1 MVGLS
6 IVGLCEQPSV
16 EQDPRPRFNITI
28 KLRNSILALHRIKV
42 LIVDDSL
49 SLCKFLEKIFSRDPE
64 LEVAGYALDAFE
76 ARDMIKLHK
85 PDVITLDV
93 EMPRMDGLTFLKN
106 LMRLHPMPVVMLSSL
121 TAAGASVTLD
131 ALQEGAV
138 DFMVKRHPGSDQ
150 DLALYISEIVN
161 RVKQAGRIQVAS
173 PGVTIRQ
180 KAIPDLAVFKRKLS
194 IGGPIDGTLS
204 KVVAVGSSTGGPEAL
219 RQLLTGFD
227 ASRSALMFAQ
237 HMPER
242 FMGPF
247 ADRLNSWSCFDIRI
261 AQNGER
267 VLPGRGYVA
276 PGDMHLELVNRGGVL
291 SCLCR
296 KTDAVQGHRPS
307 VDVLFK
313 SVAAHVGASSVG
325 VLLTGMG
332 EDGAEGLKQMRT
344 AGALTVV
351 QDKKSSAVWG
361 MPGRAY
367 EMGGA
372 DGMLDLRQMSPAL
385 TSLLKHAA

>member
-1 MVGLS
+1 M
-6 IVGLCEQPSV
+6 
-16 EQDPRPRFNITI
+16 
-28 KLRNSILALHRIKV
+28 ALHRIKV

-64 LEVAGYALDAFE
+64 LEVVGYALDAYE
-76 ARDMIKLHK
+76 ARDMIKLHN

-150 DLALYISEIVN
+150 DLALYIAEIVD
-161 RVKQAGRIQVAS
+161 RVKQAGKIRVAS
-173 PGVTIRQ
+173 PGVNTL
-180 KAIPDLAVFKRKLS
+180 KKPLPDLAAFRRKLTL
-194 IGGPIDGTLS
+194 GGRINGTLD
-204 KVVAVGSSTGGPEAL
+204 KVVAIGSSTGGPEAL
-219 RQLLTGFD
+219 RHVLTGLD
-227 ASRSALMFAQ
+227 VSRSALMFAQ

-242 FMGPF
+242 FMDPF
-247 ADRLNSWSCFDIRI
+247 AERLNSWSVFDIRI
-261 AQNGER
+261 AQNGEQ

-276 PGDMHLELVNRGGVL
+276 PGDMHLELVSQGGVL

-296 KTDAVQGHRPS
+296 KTDAVKGHRPS

-313 SVAAHVGASSVG
+313 SVAAEAGSSAVGL
-325 VLLTGMG
+325 LLTGMG
-332 EDGAEGLKQMRT
+332 EDGALGLKQMRA

-372 DGMLDLRQMSPAL
+372 DGMLDLQQMSPAL
-385 TSLLKHAA
+385 TSLLKDAA

>member
-1 MVGLS
+1 MLT
-6 IVGLCEQPSV
+6 Q
-16 EQDPRPRFNITI
+16 
-28 KLRNSILALHRIKV
+28 KIKV

-49 SLCKFLEKIFSRDPE
+49 ALCKFLEKIFTRDPD
-64 LEVAGYALDAFE
+64 LEVVGYALDAFV
-76 ARDMIKLHK
+76 ARDMIKIHK
-85 PDVITLDV
+85 PHVLTLDV

-121 TAAGASVTLD
+121 TAAGAQVTLD

-150 DLALYISEIVN
+150 DLELYVRDIVD
-161 RVKQAGRIQVAS
+161 RVKTAGRMQVVA
-173 PGVTIRQ
+173 PGSSINQ
-180 KAIPDLAVFKRKLS
+180 KALPDLSEFKRKLLAGRR
-194 IGGPIDGTLS
+194 INGQLS
-204 KVVAVGSSTGGPEAL
+204 KVIAFGSSTGGPEAL
-219 RQLLTGFD
+219 RQVLTGFD

-247 ADRLNSWSCFDIRI
+247 AERLSSWSSFDIRI
-261 AQNGER
+261 AENGEA
-267 VLPGRGYVA
+267 VVPGRGYVA
-276 PGDMHLELVNRGGVL
+276 PGDMHLELVCTNGKMT
-291 SCLCR
+291 CLTR
-296 KTDAVQGHRPS
+296 KTDAVRGHRPS
-307 VDVLFK
+307 VDVLFNSVAK
-313 SVAAHVGASSVG
+313 SVGSAAVG

-332 EDGAEGLKQMRT
+332 DDGAEGLTVMRN
-344 AGALTVV
+344 AGAMTVV

-372 DGMLDLRQMSPAL
+372 DGVLGLRQISPAL
-385 TSLLKHAA
+385 THLLKDAA

>member
-1 MVGLS
+1 MLT
-6 IVGLCEQPSV
+6 
-16 EQDPRPRFNITI
+16 R
-28 KLRNSILALHRIKV
+28 KIKV

-49 SLCKFLEKIFSRDPE
+49 ALCKFLEKIFLRDPD
-64 LEVAGYALDAFE
+64 LDVVGYALDAFV
-76 ARDMIKLHK
+76 ARDMIKLHN

-121 TAAGASVTLD
+121 TAAGATVTLD

-150 DLALYISEIVN
+150 DLALYVAEIVD
-161 RVKQAGRIQVAS
+161 RVKQAGQMHVAA
-173 PGVTIRQ
+173 PGASISQ
-180 KAIPDLAVFKRKLS
+180 KALPDLSVFKRKLVTGRK
-194 IGGPIDGTLS
+194 INGQLS
-204 KVVAVGSSTGGPEAL
+204 KVVAFGSSTGGPEAL
-219 RQLLTGFD
+219 RQALTGFD
-227 ASRSALMFAQ
+227 AASSALMFAQ

-247 ADRLNSWSCFDIRI
+247 AERLSSWSSFDIRI
-261 AQNGER
+261 AENGE
-267 VLPGRGYVA
+267 LIIPGRGYVA
-276 PGDMHLELVNRGGVL
+276 PGDMHLELVSSGGKL
-291 SCLCR
+291 KCLTR
-296 KTDAVQGHRPS
+296 KTDAVHGHRPS

-313 SVAAHVGASSVG
+313 SVASSAGNAAVG

-332 EDGAEGLKQMRT
+332 EDGAEGLTAMRN

-372 DGMLDLRQMSPAL
+372 DGMLGLQQISTAL
-385 TSLLKHAA
+385 TKLLKEAA

>member
-1 MVGLS
+1 M
-6 IVGLCEQPSV
+6 
-16 EQDPRPRFNITI
+16 
-28 KLRNSILALHRIKV
+28 

-49 SLCKFLEKIFSRDPE
+49 SLCKFLEKIFSRDPQ
-64 LEVAGYALDAFE
+64 LEVVGYALDAFQ
-76 ARDMIKLHK
+76 ARDMIKLLN

-121 TAAGASVTLD
+121 TAAGATVTLD
-131 ALQEGAV
+131 ALQAGAV
-138 DFMVKRHPGSDQ
+138 DFMVKRHPGSDE
-150 DLALYISEIVN
+150 DLALYISEIVD
-161 RVKQAGRIQVAS
+161 RVKQAGQIKVAS
-173 PGVTIRQ
+173 PGASIRQ
-180 KAIPDLAVFKRKLS
+180 KALPDLAAFKRKLAV
-194 IGGPIDGTLS
+194 GGRIDGTLG
-204 KVVAVGSSTGGPEAL
+204 KVVAIGSSTGGPEAL
-219 RQLLTGFD
+219 RTLLTGFD

-247 ADRLNSWSCFDIRI
+247 ADRLNSWSSFDIRV

-296 KTDAVQGHRPS
+296 KTDAVRGHRPS

-313 SVAAHVGASSVG
+313 SVATQVGASAVG

-332 EDGAEGLKQMRT
+332 EDGAAGLKQMRS

-372 DGMLDLRQMSPAL
+372 DGMLDLQQMSPAL
-385 TSLLKHAA
+385 TTLLKDAA